1 MKGITLFTAICMLT
15 YFLNFLLL
23 FVWLSN
29 NESSSD
35 SDYYTFVFYPLNTLR
50 WFSIALFFISLY
62 RKQK

>member
-15 YFLNFLLL
+15 YFLGLLFC
-23 FVWLSN
+23 FVWLLN
-29 NESSSD
+29 NESP
-35 SDYYTFVFYPLNTLR
+35 SDYDTFVSYPLDTLR